1 MADNDRIDKLEK
13 QIDRLEAKQT
23 ELYEQLAEA
32 RLDQWKGRL
41 EDLEVQI
48 RLGAMD
54 TNDRVEAVVQK
65 GRDRWNDAKS
75 QLTGAKTTA
84 ADVVESV
91 RNGVESALADIR
103 KAVVDARKQATS

>member
-1 MADNDRIDKLEK
+1 MTDDDRIAQLQA

-75 QLTGAKTTA
+75 QLTGAKATA
-84 ADVVESV
+84 ADVDETV